1 MKFSP
6 LINELIDSLRCL
18 PGVGAKSAQRMA
30 FSLLQKNRTGALKLS
45 AALHDAMEH
54 VQHCETCRNFTE
66 QRLCEICS
74 DEERTASG
82 LLCVVESPQ
91 DVIAIEQSGEF
102 SGLYFV
108 LMGKLSPLDGIGPSE
123 IGMPLL
129 QQRLTE
135 GAVNEVILA
144 TNFTM
149 EGEATA
155 YYITEMCKGL
165 DIPVTR
171 LAQGVPIGG
180 ELEQVDSNTLGRAF
194 KTRSSL

>member
-6 LINELIDSLRCL
+6 LINELIESFRCL

-30 FSLLQKNRTGALKLS
+30 FALLQKNRSGALKLS

-54 VQHCETCRNFTE
+54 VHHCQTCRNFTE
-66 QRLCEICS
+66 QTECEICR
-74 DEERTASG
+74 DEQRRATG
-82 LLCVVESPQ
+82 LLCIVENPQ
-91 DVIAIEQSGEF
+91 DVIAIEQSSEF
-102 SGLYFV
+102 KGCYFV
-108 LMGKLSPLDGIGPSE
+108 LMGRLSPIDGIGPAE
-123 IGMPLL
+123 IGLPLL

-135 GAVNEVILA
+135 DDVKEAILA

-155 YYITEMCKGL
+155 FYITEMCKQL
-165 DIPVTR
+165 QLPVTR

-194 KTRSSL
+194 KTRSAI

>member
-6 LINELIDSLRCL
+6 LINELVESFRCL

-30 FSLLQKNRTGALKLS
+30 FALLQKNRTGAFKLS

-54 VQHCETCRNFTE
+54 VQHCATCRNFTE
-66 QRLCEICS
+66 QRQCEICRN
-74 DEERTASG
+74 DERVASG

-102 SGLYFV
+102 RGCYFV
-108 LMGKLSPLDGIGPSE
+108 LMGRLSPIDGVGPAE

-135 GAVNEVILA
+135 GVITEAILA

-155 YYITEMCKGL
+155 YYITEMCKQL
-165 DIPVTR
+165 QMPVTR

-194 KTRSSL
+194 KTRSAL